1 MKKRLLALLLCVS
14 CTLAFAACGSA
25 AGTGESTDVQSAESG
40 QSADVGQTGEGTV
53 YKIGICNYVD
63 DASLNQIVENIEAQ
77 LAALESEYN
86 VTFEI
91 SYDNCNADANVL
103 SQIVANFVADEV
115 DLMIGVA
122 TPVAMTMQAAT
133 EGTDI
138 PVVFAAVSDPLSTG
152 LVESLE
158 NPGSNVTGTS
168 DALDTEAIL
177 NLMLLADPDLETVGL
192 LYDVGQDASTTAIAE
207 AKAFFEAKGIT
218 VVEKTGTKWHWRHR
232 HWQMPVW
239 RLFSPPPT
247 IPLWKQSIP
256 SMRSLQRRASR
267 ITAARIPL
275 H

>member
-207 AKAFFEAKGIT
+207 ALTWDGVYYVKVWLNEGVLNVGESIMYVLIGADIRPRCIDALQKLVGKIKNDL
-218 VVEKTGTKWHWRHR
+218 VVEKE
-232 HWQMPVW
+232 VY
-239 RLFSPPPT
+239 
-247 IPLWKQSIP
+247 
-256 SMRSLQRRASR
+256 A
-267 ITAARIPL
+267 
-275 H
+275 